1 MEGVKTYRA
10 LALHKELQTTVEFGE
25 HDKLSF
31 LGKAPQISIYYQEVR
46 FEIIYFWGTLYRL
59 SILYYVF
66 KYTCMC
72 WLVLCQLT
80 RRINSV
86 EKPLH

>member
-31 LGKAPQISIYYQEVR
+31 LGKAPQISIYYQLAKE
-46 FEIIYFWGTLYRL
+46 EHGIHDL
-59 SILYYVF
+59 
-66 KYTCMC
+66 
-72 WLVLCQLT
+72 
-80 RRINSV
+80 N
-86 EKPLH
+86 